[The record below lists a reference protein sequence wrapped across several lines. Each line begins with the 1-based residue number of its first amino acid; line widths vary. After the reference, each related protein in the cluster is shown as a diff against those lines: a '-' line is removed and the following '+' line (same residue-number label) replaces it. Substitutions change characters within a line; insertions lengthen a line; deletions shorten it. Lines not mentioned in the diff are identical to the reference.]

1 MNAVE
6 LIGFQHGSCTDHG
19 IGYLGG
25 DGRAVHSQTLQP
37 PSITLTVP
45 VVKADSSLAR
55 YTASDAIS
63 SGEPKR
69 PVGWRCR
76 KNWRASGP
84 PPSPAMRSSSEGVC
98 TVPGHIAL
106 QRMPLPT

>member
-45 VVKADSSLAR
+45 VVKAASSLAR
-55 YTASDAIS
+55 YTARAAIS
-63 SGEPKR
+63 SAEPKR
-69 PVGWRCR
+69 PVGCRCM
-76 KNWRASGP
+76 KNFRASCP
-84 PPSPAMRSSSEGVC
+84 PPSEAIRSSRDGVC
-98 TVPGHIAL
+98 TVPGQIAL
-106 QRMPLPT
+106 QR